1 VRAGAQDGGFMA
13 FLVALVVW
21 LVALGLAIPFFT
33 KWWWLPD
40 AITEHARAV
49 DSQFNLTLIGTGII
63 FILAQAALGYAVL
76 RFGRKR
82 KEPADYVHGN
92 DRWEVLWTTATTV
105 IFVGLTLMGYSV
117 WAEARFL
124 EPPNASTPN
133 PDRLVVEVTGQ
144 QFVWNMR
151 YAGKD
156 GKFGPLDI
164 KQINDSL
171 GNPLG
176 VDRNSADGKD
186 DVMVPRMAVPVN
198 REVEVLLRTKD
209 VIHNFFVPELRIKLD
224 TVPGLIGK
232 LHFKPE
238 KVGTYEI
245 ACSELCGLGH
255 YKMRSFM
262 DVMEP
267 ADFEKWLQEQYSYL
281 PQ

>member
-1 VRAGAQDGGFMA
+1 MA

-21 LVALGLAIPFFT
+21 IVAAGLAIPFFT
-33 KWWWLPD
+33 HWWWLPET
-40 AITEHARAV
+40 ITAHGRAV

-63 FILAQAALGYAVL
+63 FILAQGSLGYAIL

-105 IFVGLTLMGYSV
+105 VFVGLTLMGYSV
-117 WAEARFL
+117 WAEARFV
-124 EPPNASTPN
+124 EREDTTPSA
-133 PDRLVVEVTGQ
+133 DRVLIEVTGQ

-151 YAGKD
+151 YPGRD

-164 KQINDSL
+164 KLINDAM

-176 VDRNSADGKD
+176 VDRNNPDGKD

-198 REVEVLLRTKD
+198 HEIELLLRTKD
-209 VIHNFFVPELRIKLD
+209 VIHDFFVPELRIKLD
-224 TVPGLIGK
+224 TVPGLIAK
-232 LHFKPE
+232 LRFRPE

-255 YKMRSFM
+255 YKMRSFL
-262 DVMEP
+262 DVMES
-267 ADFEKWLQEQYSYL
+267 ADYEKWLAEQYSYL

>member
-1 VRAGAQDGGFMA
+1 MA

-33 KWWWLPD
+33 RWWWLPES
-40 AITEHARAV
+40 ITAHGRAM
-49 DSQFNLTLIGTGII
+49 DSQFNLTLICTGII

-82 KEPADYVHGN
+82 KEAADYVHGN
-92 DRWEVLWTTATTV
+92 DRWELLWTTATTAL
-105 IFVGLTLMGYSV
+105 FVGLTLMGYSV
-117 WAEARFL
+117 WAESRFL
-124 EPPNASTPN
+124 PRDSTPGA
-133 PDRLVVEVTGQ
+133 DTLVVEVTGQ

-151 YAGKD
+151 YSGRD

-164 KQINDSL
+164 KQINDSM

-176 VDRNSADGKD
+176 VDRQSPDGKD
-186 DVMVPRMAVPVN
+186 DIMVPRMAVPVN

-209 VIHNFFVPELRIKLD
+209 VIHDFFVPELKIKLD

-232 LHFKPE
+232 LHFKAE

-255 YKMRSFM
+255 YKMRSFL

-267 ADFEKWLQEQYSYL
+267 ADFEKWLEDQNAYL